1 MYVCKMEVNLFLT
14 TLGFCFV
21 LFCLFVCQSF
31 KYICVSIRVAV

>member
-21 LFCLFVCQSF
+21 LFVCLCARALNTYV
-31 KYICVSIRVAV
+31 